1 MSNGHAEIEMSSQV
15 DLGRITAPPL
25 EAKQRPPLKASAAS
39 EISEGARRT
48 QKIIESMDLRRQ
60 ERARLVAAL
69 KSREVEVENEDRASE
84 KRMGNH
90 LAALKEEYERR
101 VEMEMRDCAGST
113 GARHGDLSARKGQI
127 EKLDASL
134 AQLRKQL
141 DAELGKLDPLHEER
155 KGSA

>member
-25 EAKQRPPLKASAAS
+25 EAKPAPIKASAAV

-69 KSREVEVENEDRASE
+69 KSREVEVANEDRAAF
-84 KRMGNH
+84 KR
-90 LAALKEEYERR
+90 LDDAVAALNEEYQRR
-101 VEMEMRDCAGST
+101 LSTLHADHDGSVD
-113 GARHGDLSARKGQI
+113 ARAYDLRVHQQQI
-127 EKLDASL
+127 EKLDTSL

-141 DAELGKLDPLHEER
+141 DAELGKLDPER
-155 KGSA
+155 KGGA